1 MIGPRFTQSLGR
13 QGKQGKQGKQIK
25 IRTACANEWRPGVCG
40 KFRVKCG
47 DCGNRQLL
55 PLSDEVIFRHMAGDV
70 FGIYPL
76 LPDDTF
82 YFLAVDFDEAE
93 WRDDTRVFVQSCQE
107 LKLPVAALEFSRSG
121 NGARLVAGAGNDI

>member
-1 MIGPRFTQSLGR
+1 
-13 QGKQGKQGKQIK
+13 
-25 IRTACANEWRPGVCG
+25 
-40 KFRVKCG
+40 
-47 DCGNRQLL
+47 
-55 PLSDEVIFRHMAGDV
+55 MAGDV

-121 NGARLVAGAGNDI
+121 NALGSLLVPETTFNKVKKPQYDTNYGSSATFIVPMFHVEP